1 MAKKLTLFFTIKEFE
16 KIHLYKDVGLVPYY
30 LGKEYDLDV
39 DIVYCNKEKKE
50 IPKKFRDISLIE
62 IPYYKTWK
70 IIKKIE
76 KFQFFENINF
86 YKYLLKN
93 AKKINYLMFFH
104 MTVEKFFLIFL
115 YKYLNP
121 NGKIYLKLDMSE
133 KSIKN
138 LNKKRIGFFRKKML
152 EKIDLIS
159 CESKDSF
166 IEINQNGFNKI
177 KINDKISLV
186 FNGFDEEY
194 LIRNKIKIKS
204 FEEKEN
210 IMITVGRI
218 GTEQKNNEMLL
229 AALTN
234 IDLKNWKIYII
245 GPFTKKFK
253 IKYDEFIKN
262 NQDKKENVIL
272 IGNIE
277 DKNLLYDYYNKAK
290 IFLLTSR
297 WESFGIVLSEAL
309 RFGDYIISTNVGA
322 AKDITDNGRIGIVTE
337 IEDILQFK
345 NEILKVI
352 NNKVNLQ
359 EKYKESLELSKKQF
373 LWNEIVKNRKFKEFF
388 NEME

>member
-76 KFQFFENINF
+76 KLQFFENINF